1 MIKKGFILAS
11 ALVLGMLALYP
22 GLSAAQNGLE
32 VRGTSVEADF
42 PARLT
47 FDIEVTSDAEIND
60 IRFCYQV
67 DRSSFADVVSEIK
80 VNFAP
85 ALDVT
90 TFWTLE
96 MVRIGGLPPGS
107 SVNYWWRVTDAA
119 GREVETAPQ
128 KVFFEDDRFDWQS
141 LTEGMVTLYWYQGD
155 SGFAAELMAT
165 AQAALTRLHDFTGV
179 ELEAPVKLY
188 VYANSAEL
196 QGSMIFPQEW
206 TGGVAFTRYGIMA
219 IGIGPDNLDWGKDA
233 VAHEL
238 THLVIE
244 QVILNPYGGIP
255 VWLNEGLAMSSESK
269 LDDTLANYLY
279 GAVASRDFIS
289 VKSLASPFSAYAGEA
304 ALSYAQSY
312 SIVQYL
318 VQTYGQEKMFE
329 LLTTFREGAT
339 YDGALEEVYGFD
351 MAGLDALWQEWVVQP
366 ENAVALVEPESTA
379 LAGVS

>member
-1 MIKKGFILAS
+1 
-11 ALVLGMLALYP
+11 
-22 GLSAAQNGLE
+22 
-32 VRGTSVEADF
+32 
-42 PARLT
+42 
-47 FDIEVTSDAEIND
+47 
-60 IRFCYQV
+60 
-67 DRSSFADVVSEIK
+67 
-80 VNFAP
+80 
-85 ALDVT
+85 
-90 TFWTLE
+90 
-96 MVRIGGLPPGS
+96 
-107 SVNYWWRVTDAA
+107 
-119 GREVETAPQ
+119 VETAPQ
-128 KVFFEDDRFDWQS
+128 KVFFEDNRFDWQS

-165 AQAALTRLHDFTGV
+165 AQAALTRLHEFTGV

-188 VYANSAEL
+188 VYANSVEL

-289 VKSLASPFSAYAGEA
+289 VKSLASPFSAYSGEA

-318 VQTYGQEKMFE
+318 VSTYGQEKMFE

-339 YDGALEEVYGFD
+339 YDDALEEVYGFD

>member
-1 MIKKGFILAS
+1 MIKKGFIVAT
-11 ALVLGMLALYP
+11 ALVLGLLALFP

-32 VRGTSVEADF
+32 VRASSVEVDF
-42 PARLT
+42 PARIT
-47 FDIEVTSDAEIND
+47 FDITATSDAEITD
-60 IRFCYQV
+60 IRLCYQV
-67 DRSSFADVVSEIK
+67 DRLHFADVVSEVKID
-80 VNFAP
+80 FAP

-107 SVNYWWRVTDAA
+107 SLDYWWRVTDAV
-119 GREVETAPQ
+119 GREVETEPER
-128 KVFFEDDRFDWQS
+128 VIFEDNRFDWQT

-155 SGFAAELMAT
+155 SDFAAELMAT
-165 AQAALTRLHDFTGV
+165 AQTALDHLYDFTGV
-179 ELEAPVKLY
+179 ELDSPVKLY
-188 VYANSAEL
+188 IYATSAEL
-196 QGSMIFPQEW
+196 QGSMIYPQEW

-219 IGIGPDNLDWGKDA
+219 IGVSQSNLDWGKDA

-255 VWLNEGLAMSSESK
+255 VWLNEGLAMSSERD
-269 LDDTLANYLY
+269 LDDSLANYLN
-279 GAVASRDFIS
+279 GAIASRDFIS
-289 VKSLASPFSAYAGEA
+289 VKSLASPFSAYSGEA

-318 VQTYGQEKMFE
+318 VSTYGQEKMFE
-329 LLTTFREGAT
+329 LLTTFSEGAT

-351 MAGLDALWQEWVVQP
+351 TAGLDALWQEWVVQP
-366 ENAVALVEPESTA
+366 ENAVSLVEPDSSA